1 MGQDELLKTALIGY
15 EITAGKLSRNEAVSE
30 EELRKFLGLTGMLS
44 VKMMQQLWTQEELE
58 KKIEDGV
65 KSRCATCDNKK
76 TIDALVLAVQ
86 KPTLVQA
93 TQAHEPPQNVRTML
107 AVAFAEN
114 MKTFIICVVTA
125 LSVAIIAAIVSGRI
139 AEVAAAVATT
149 SQAIQSK

>member
-65 KSRCATCDNKK
+65 KTRCATCDNKK

-93 TQAHEPPQNVRTML
+93 TQAHEPQNVRTML